1 MQSCSPTMHNTPMSA
16 STSAGIRIG
25 THSPVGGR
33 CRTLRSCSCHS
44 REVVK
49 LLSLSAFA
57 AALVPPVSYTCILMV
72 SGTPVTSHLDP
83 DPIIF
88 GYENRCYDAVSDE
101 PTPSATACIIIS
113 ASSEVTAPSR
123 STSAARSISILPT
136 AIRSASAASAVVSK
150 PS

>member
-1 MQSCSPTMHNTPMSA
+1 MMHSITMNTR
-16 STSAGIRIG
+16 TTAGIRIG
-25 THSPVGGR
+25 TYPPIGGG
-33 CRTLRSCSCHS
+33 CRTLRSCSCHP
-44 REVVK
+44 REVK
-49 LLSLSAFA
+49 HCCRCPHLQPPLCPLSMIPAFSWYQA
-57 AALVPPVSYTCILMV
+57 PRLPVI
-72 SGTPVTSHLDP
+72 SHLDP

-88 GYENRCYDAVSDE
+88 GYENRCYDAVPDE
-101 PTPSATACIIIS
+101 PTPSTTACIIIS